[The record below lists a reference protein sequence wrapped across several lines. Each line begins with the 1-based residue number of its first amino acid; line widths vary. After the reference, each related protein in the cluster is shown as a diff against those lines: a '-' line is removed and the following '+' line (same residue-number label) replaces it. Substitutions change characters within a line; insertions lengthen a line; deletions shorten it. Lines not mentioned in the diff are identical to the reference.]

1 MRGNEPD
8 CHLYGWTDRRSPGMS
23 KRGLL
28 MLVEDDTQTM
38 PPRKRLLLISGYFPV
53 ETGGAEQQVYCLV
66 KYLQPHMDIHYLSL
80 WDRDIESRD
89 PGITIST
96 IPTRKRL
103 RRILGRYY
111 ALDYPWVMNAISQV
125 DPDIIYTRSATAH
138 LAMAARY
145 AMRSKCLLIWHIS
158 SMRDVQRFTAAS
170 LRTIPFDYLDKR
182 MTEYGIR
189 HADYIIGQVKCQ
201 DDLLRQNYGRACD
214 LIVGN
219 WHPEPAQPCGKG
231 RAVKVVW
238 IANIKPLKKP
248 EAFID
253 LAERLT
259 TINDVECIMI
269 GRPGSPRYQ
278 QDLESRMRN
287 VRRLIYLGER
297 SIDEVNR
304 ILAESHILVNT
315 SAYEGFP
322 NTFIQAWFRE
332 VPVVSLH
339 VDPDG
344 ILARE
349 GVGFHSGSL
358 ERLAH
363 DTKRLI
369 ENSDLRTRMGTRA
382 RALARQNHS
391 LTRNLSRIAKFFEDV
406 SGADVEGAQTRTAET
421 WAIPRDY

>member
-1 MRGNEPD
+1 
-8 CHLYGWTDRRSPGMS
+8 MS
-23 KRGLL
+23 IQ
-28 MLVEDDTQTM
+28 EDTQTM
-38 PPRKRLLLISGYFPV
+38 PPRKRLLLISGYFPI

-66 KYLQPHMDIHYLSL
+66 KYLQPRMDTHYLSL
-80 WDRDIESRD
+80 WDQDIKSRD
-89 PGITIST
+89 PGIAIST

-103 RRILGRYY
+103 KRILGRYY
-111 ALDYPWVMNAISQV
+111 ALDYSRVMNAIRQAN
-125 DPDIIYTRSATAH
+125 PDIIYTRSATAH
-138 LAMAARY
+138 LGMAARY
-145 AMRSKCLLIWHIS
+145 AMASKCLLIWHIS
-158 SMRDVQRFTAAS
+158 SMRDVQRYTMTSF
-170 LRTIPFDYLDKR
+170 RTVPFDYLDKR
-182 MTEYGIR
+182 ITEYGIR
-189 HADYIIGQVKCQ
+189 HADYIIGQAKCQ

-259 TINDVECIMI
+259 TINDVEYIMI
-269 GRPGSPRYQ
+269 GRPGSAKYQ
-278 QDLESRMRN
+278 RNLESRMRN
-287 VRRLIYLGER
+287 VKRLTYLGER

-349 GVGFHSGSL
+349 RVGFHSGSL
-358 ERLAH
+358 ERLAR

-369 ENSDLRTRMGTRA
+369 ENSDLRTRMGMRA
-382 RALARQNHS
+382 RAFACQNHS
-391 LTRNLSRIAKFFEDV
+391 LTRNLSRIAEFFEDV
-406 SGADVEGAQTRTAET
+406 SGAGAEGAQTRTAET
-421 WAIPRDY
+421 WAIPRGY